1 MKAHS
6 PTSSRPSADPGEP
19 AEGRAAGPDKS
30 GDKAP
35 DKSGDKAGGG
45 GGDKRER
52 ILDAAERVF
61 ARQGFYQSRVS
72 EIARDAGV
80 ADGTI
85 YLYFKSKDDLL
96 ISLFE
101 SRMEHVNQRLAQAL
115 ADQVTPIDK
124 LMALVRTYLGLVRDH
139 RELAEVLTIELR
151 QSAKFMKE
159 YASPRFG
166 AFLKLVASVI
176 AEGQERGEFATSV
189 PAPHVARMIFGII
202 DELALAWLL
211 GRGEHFDLLAAEDWV
226 GMLVL
231 DGLKPRAEARYPSQS
246 NRTTRPAPRR
256 SRAAA
261 TRAGTGDA
269 ETG

>member
-1 MKAHS
+1 MKPHS
-6 PTSSRPSADPGEP
+6 PTSSRASGDSGEQ
-19 AEGRAAGPDKS
+19 AEGRAAGAER
-30 GDKAP
+30 AP
-35 DKSGDKAGGG
+35 DRAG

-101 SRMEHVNQRLAQAL
+101 SRMERVNQRLAMAL
-115 ADQVTPIDK
+115 ANQVTPIDK

-151 QSAKFMKE
+151 QSTKFMKE
-159 YASPRFG
+159 YANPRFG
-166 AFLKLVASVI
+166 DFLKLVASVI
-176 AEGQERGEFATSV
+176 AEGQERGEFVTSV
-189 PAPHVARMIFGII
+189 PASHVARMIFGII

-231 DGLKPRAEARYPSQS
+231 DGLKPRAEARYPSAS
-246 NRTTRPAPRR
+246 PSTGATRPGPRR
-256 SRAAA
+256 GRTAA
-261 TRAGTGDA
+261 TRPGTGDA

>member
-1 MKAHS
+1 MKPHS
-6 PTSSRPSADPGEP
+6 PTSSRTPGASGDQ
-19 AEGRAAGPDKS
+19 AEGRSAGSDRPAEKAA
-30 GDKAP
+30 DKA
-35 DKSGDKAGGG
+35 G

-101 SRMEHVNQRLAQAL
+101 SRMERVNQRLALAL

-124 LMALVRTYLGLVRDH
+124 LMALVRTYLGLVRDN

-166 AFLKLVASVI
+166 EFLKLVASVI

-246 NRTTRPAPRR
+246 TGATRPAPRR
-256 SRAAA
+256 GRAAA
-261 TRAGTGDA
+261 TRPGTGDA